1 MKKTIAVVIIS
12 LGLSVG
18 ALAEDP
24 TTDDETYI
32 IQDTINTVGQIPV
45 KVSGFISNEIDKTKE
60 FQKANWAEV
69 KFKWKG
75 FKEKFLS
82 E

>member
-1 MKKTIAVVIIS
+1 MKKLIAVVVIS

-18 ALAEDP
+18 AVAE
-24 TTDDETYI
+24 DETYT
-32 IQDTINTVGQIPV
+32 IQDTINTVSQIPV
-45 KVSGFISNEIDKTKE
+45 KVSSYISEEVDKTKE
-60 FQKANWAEV
+60 FQKAQWAEV

>member
-1 MKKTIAVVIIS
+1 MNKFIAVVVIS

-18 ALAEDP
+18 ALA
-24 TTDDETYI
+24 DDKTYT
-32 IQDTINTVGQIPV
+32 IQDTMNTVGQIPV
-45 KVSGFISNEIDKTKE
+45 NFAGFVSNEIDKTKE
-60 FQKANWAEV
+60 FQKAQWAEV

>member
-1 MKKTIAVVIIS
+1 MKKTIAVVVIS

-18 ALAEDP
+18 ALA
-24 TTDDETYI
+24 DDKTYT
-32 IQDTINTVGQIPV
+32 IQDTMNTVSQIPV
-45 KVSGFISNEIDKTKE
+45 KVAGFISEEVDKTKE
-60 FQKANWAEV
+60 FQKAQWAEV

>member
-1 MKKTIAVVIIS
+1 VIS

-18 ALAEDP
+18 AVAE
-24 TTDDETYI
+24 DETYT
-32 IQDTINTVGQIPV
+32 IQDTINTVSQIPV
-45 KVSGFISNEIDKTKE
+45 KVSSYISEEVDKTKE
-60 FQKANWAEV
+60 FQKANWVEM

>member
-1 MKKTIAVVIIS
+1 MKKSIAVVVIS

-18 ALAEDP
+18 ALA
-24 TTDDETYI
+24 DDRTFT
-32 IQDTINTVGQIPV
+32 IQDTIHTVSQIPV
-45 KVSGFISNEIDKTKE
+45 KVSGFISDEIDKTKE
-60 FQKANWAEV
+60 FQKAQWAEV

>member
-1 MKKTIAVVIIS
+1 MKKTIAVVVIS

-18 ALAEDP
+18 ALA
-24 TTDDETYI
+24 DDRTFT
-32 IQDTINTVGQIPV
+32 IQDTIHTVSQIPV
-45 KVSGFISNEIDKTKE
+45 KVAGFVSDEIEKTKE
-60 FQKANWAEV
+60 FQKAQWAEV